1 MKDPYKI
8 VKRQLIS
15 EKANMLM
22 NLKDRESNKSLK
34 RFKKSKYVFLVD
46 KKANKKEIKPPDFQ
60 AGTFVLDESRDMD
73 RFRGKK
79 SKKRKGWKE
88 EARKFRRK
96 R

>member
-1 MKDPYKI
+1 MAD
-8 VKRQLIS
+8 
-15 EKANMLM
+15 KAQKEGILFHAFG
-22 NLKDRESNKSLK
+22 NLFLTKEIRSRYIAGPPLPKEII
-34 RFKKSKYVFLVD
+34 KSKEAKP
-46 KKANKKEIKPPDFQ
+46 KKEEIKPPDFQ

-73 RFRGKK
+73 RSRKKK